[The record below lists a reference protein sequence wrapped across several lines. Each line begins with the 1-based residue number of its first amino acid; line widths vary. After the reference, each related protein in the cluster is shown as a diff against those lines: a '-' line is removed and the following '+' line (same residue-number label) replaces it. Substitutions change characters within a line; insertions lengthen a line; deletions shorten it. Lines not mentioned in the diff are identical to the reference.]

1 MTTTTTAAAK
11 LLADNPTIAR
21 RLMDA
26 TDTMIERGV
35 ARDLDISPRLARAL
49 LRSTGRI

>member
-1 MTTTTTAAAK
+1 MTTKTAAQR
-11 LLADNPTIAR
+11 LIADNPAVVR
-21 RLMDA
+21 KFMDA

-35 ARDLDISPRLARAL
+35 ARDLGISPRLARAI